1 MGGFDY
7 ASPEQVEEILDILA
21 DYGGQ
26 AKLLAGGPD
35 LLLKIKERREQLKVV
50 VDVKR
55 ALGKQEMISFSGPIY
70 HFSPLLT
77 HAALLDCLKHD
88 IHGISCIPGLVAL
101 TQAAK
106 SVGSPQIRNRG
117 TVGGNIINASP
128 ASDLIPALIAVNAQ
142 ASLISKQNKRVLPI
156 DQLFVGPG
164 KTVLEPDEM
173 LSEIAIEVNSNRASS
188 FLKLGTRA
196 ALSISIVNVAAS
208 VEVRDGVIIDARIG
222 LGSVGPTP
230 LRAYNAEDVL
240 KGEKISTQLLR
251 RAADEVKAA
260 IRPISDIRA
269 TADYR
274 KSMAGVLAERV
285 LYDSLAKLGYNLEVG
300 GRA

>member
-7 ASPEQVEEILDILA
+7 ACPEQVDDILDILA

-26 AKLLAGGPD
+26 AKLLAGGTD
-35 LLLKIKERREQLKVV
+35 LLLKIKERREAPRIV

-55 ALGKQEMISFSGPIY
+55 AFRKQEMLSVSGPIY
-70 HFSPLLT
+70 RFSPLLT
-77 HAALLDCLKHD
+77 HAALLDCLKQN
-88 IHGISCIPGLVAL
+88 IHCIPGLVAL

-117 TVGGNIINASP
+117 TVGGNLINASP
-128 ASDLIPALIAVNAQ
+128 ASDLTPALIALNAQ
-142 ASLISKQNKRVLPI
+142 VTLVSNRKKRVLPV

-173 LSEIAIEVNSNRASS
+173 LSEVAIEVNANRASS

-230 LRAYNAEDVL
+230 LRAYDAENVL
-240 KGEKISTQLLR
+240 KGERISTQLLR
-251 RAADEVKAA
+251 QAANEVKVG
-260 IRPISDIRA
+260 IRPISDMRA

-274 KSMAGVLAERV
+274 KSMAGVMAERV
-285 LYDSLAKLGYNLEVG
+285 LYDSLAKLG
-300 GRA
+300 